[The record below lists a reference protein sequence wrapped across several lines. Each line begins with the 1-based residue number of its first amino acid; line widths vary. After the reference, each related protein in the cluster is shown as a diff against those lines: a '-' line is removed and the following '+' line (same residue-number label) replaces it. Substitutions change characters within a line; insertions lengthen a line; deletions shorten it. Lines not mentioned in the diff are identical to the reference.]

1 MKKIL
6 ITGGLGYIGSILAC
20 ALAKKYYIFILDKK
34 KKNIFLKNNKNI
46 YFIRSN
52 LIHFKKNY
60 RIIKRIDPE
69 AVIHLAGQS
78 TIDGIQKK
86 KNSYLINNVKA
97 TETIVGIVKK
107 LLIKKFIFSSTA
119 AVYKQQ
125 NRALTEQ
132 SKLLP
137 NNIYGKTK
145 LKNELFIKNS
155 FKNTLTKFCIFR
167 FFNVCSSDKKN
178 KIGEFHSPETHLI
191 PIIIRKILENKKIY
205 IYGKNYKTNDGTCV
219 RDYIH
224 VKDIVSAII
233 KSINY
238 LDNNESDIFN
248 LGSKNRLSVLQLV
261 NFCKN
266 TLKSKTQV
274 LFKKKRFG
282 DIGKLVCRFDKAK
295 TKLAWEPKNSFIKKI
310 IGDELWWSRFLIL
323 EKRKRKFIY

>member
-1 MKKIL
+1 MRKIL

-20 ALAKKYYIFILDKK
+20 ALSKKYHVFILDKN
-34 KKNIFLKNNKNI
+34 KKNIFLKNNQNI

-52 LIHFKKNY
+52 LIHFKKNF

-78 TIDGIQKK
+78 TIDEIQKK
-86 KNSYLINNVKA
+86 KNSYLINNVKT
-97 TETIVGIVKK
+97 TENIVTIVKQ
-107 LLIKKFIFSSTA
+107 LFIKKFIFSSTA
-119 AVYKQQ
+119 AVYNQQ
-125 NRALTEQ
+125 NRALIES

-145 LKNELFIKNS
+145 LQNEIFIKNS

-205 IYGKNYKTNDGTCV
+205 IYGKNYKTTDGTCV

-238 LDNNESDIFN
+238 LNNNKSDIFN

-266 TLKSKTQV
+266 TLKSTTQV
-274 LFKKKRFG
+274 VFKKKRFG

-295 TKLAWEPKNSFIKKI
+295 SKLAWEPKNSSIKKI

-323 EKRKRKFIY
+323 KKHKRKFIY